1 MQKPVTHTTGDVKTL
16 GKVLFNEF
24 LIPFELTSVLFLS
37 AMVGVIIM
45 NKKDKANG

>member
-1 MQKPVTHTTGDVKTL
+1 MPVTNTTGDVQTL